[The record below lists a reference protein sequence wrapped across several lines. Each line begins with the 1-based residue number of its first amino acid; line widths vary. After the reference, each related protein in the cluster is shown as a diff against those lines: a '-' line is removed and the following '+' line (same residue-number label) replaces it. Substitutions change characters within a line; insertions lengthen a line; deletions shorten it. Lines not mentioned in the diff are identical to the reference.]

1 MIRRFNHTGRRTIA
15 RRHAQVT
22 LRKLTPEE
30 TYFELELDL
39 SSYGFPD
46 DARIRVDAW
55 RSNAAQ
61 RWDFGTV
68 GDLRQPTQADRLLR
82 EVPDSAKF
90 RVAVV
95 AADDSGLLYGLSSEM
110 TPRRMTTDDD
120 EESAVE
126 SMLHVQVVGNLGQEV
141 WRLDFG
147 DEELPV
153 LQLNESVTDIAQI
166 IERDAAFRALVIP
179 GVFRAILQRA
189 VLVARV
195 DPDDPEPNAWTDWL
209 DLAKQQAP
217 EVEVPVL
224 SDPSDISQRDAALL
238 WIEQVVQRFAS
249 QEGLQAANAYSR
261 AVEAGS

>member
-15 RRHAQVT
+15 RRHAEIT
-22 LRKLTPEE
+22 LHKLASEE

-46 DARIRVDAW
+46 DARVRVDAW
-55 RSNAAQ
+55 RSNAIQ
-61 RWDFGTV
+61 RWDFGIV
-68 GDLRQPTQADRLLR
+68 GDLKQPRQADRLLR
-82 EVPDSAKF
+82 DVPDSAKF

-95 AADDSGLLYGLSSEM
+95 AVDDSGLLYGLSSEM
-110 TPRRMTTDDD
+110 TPRRMTTGDD
-120 EESAVE
+120 EEPVVE
-126 SMLHVQVVGNLGQEV
+126 SMLPVDVVGDLGQEV

-147 DEELPV
+147 DEDLPV

-179 GVFRAILQRA
+179 EVFRTILQRA

-217 EVEVPVL
+217 EVEVPAL
-224 SDPSDISQRDAALL
+224 SDPSDTSQRDAALS
-238 WIEQVVQRFAS
+238 WIELVVRQFAS
-249 QEGLQAANAYSR
+249 QEGLQAASAYSR
-261 AVEAGS
+261 VVEAGS

>member
-22 LRKLTPEE
+22 LRKLSSEE

-46 DARIRVDAW
+46 DARVRVDAW

-61 RWDFGTV
+61 RWDFGTI
-68 GDLRQPTQADRLLR
+68 GDLRRLTQADRLLR
-82 EVPDSAKF
+82 DVPDSAKF

-110 TPRRMTTDDD
+110 TPRRMTTGDD
-120 EESAVE
+120 EGPAVE
-126 SMLHVQVVGNLGQEV
+126 SMLHVVVVEDLGQEV

-147 DEELPV
+147 DEEPPV
-153 LQLNESVTDIAQI
+153 LQLNKSVGGIDQI

-179 GVFRAILQRA
+179 EVFRTILQRA

-195 DPDDPEPNAWTDWL
+195 DPDDPEPNAWTNWL
-209 DLAKQQAP
+209 ELAKQQAP
-217 EVEVPVL
+217 EVEVPAL
-224 SDPSDISQRDAALL
+224 SDPSDTSQRDAALS
-238 WIEQVVQRFAS
+238 WIEQVVQRFAG
-249 QEGLQAANAYSR
+249 QEGLQAADAYSR
-261 AVEAGS
+261 VVEAGS